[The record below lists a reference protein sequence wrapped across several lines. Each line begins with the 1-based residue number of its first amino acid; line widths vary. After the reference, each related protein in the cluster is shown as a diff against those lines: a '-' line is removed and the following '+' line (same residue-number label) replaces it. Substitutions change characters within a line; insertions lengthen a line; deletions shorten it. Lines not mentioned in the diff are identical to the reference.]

1 MRIWLD
7 TEFNEFRGDL
17 ISMGLVAE
25 DGHEWYRVLDCPNPG
40 PWVAEHVM
48 PILKDRP
55 VPMGMFQAELQHW
68 LSRYPAV
75 HIVADWPE
83 DIAFFCKVLI
93 CGPGVR
99 LNTPP
104 LTLEIR
110 RDLDGI
116 PSDLPH
122 NALHDARA
130 LMASHLELEY
140 RLPSTVSG
148 TRNG

>member
-1 MRIWLD
+1 MSIPAERLRHLAD
-7 TEFNEFRGDL
+7 TKRGIDDPQDIGYYESCAL
-17 ISMGLVAE
+17 A
-25 DGHEWYRVLDCPNPG
+25 
-40 PWVAEHVM
+40 
-48 PILKDRP
+48 
-55 VPMGMFQAELQHW
+55 
-68 LSRYPAV
+68 
-75 HIVADWPE
+75 E

-148 TRNG
+148 SRYAED